1 MINLNLPTAIAQPS
15 LFLWNELCR
24 FALWCDVCRQI
35 DKHIPYQFVFFTLIL
50 FIQTLLR
57 EIYLKN
63 EYIFMAL
70 LSAWLY
76 QSLCKENPK
85 QIPLV
90 VAIVVVCYAS
100 SLMLTLLTLVL
111 NASHQL
117 LIIAS
122 YTDQNPNF
130 IIPTSDQVVS
140 NDKERQD

>member
-24 FALWCDVCRQI
+24 FDLWCDVCRQV
-35 DKHIPYQFVFFTLIL
+35 DKHIPYQFLFFALSL

-63 EYIFMAL
+63 EYIFMTL

-76 QSLCKENPK
+76 QSLCKDNPK

-90 VAIVVVCYAS
+90 VAIMVVCYAS
-100 SLMLTLLTLVL
+100 SLMLTLLVLIL

-122 YTDQNPNF
+122 YVEQNPNF
-130 IIPTSDQVVS
+130 TVPILEQIVS
-140 NDKERQD
+140 HDKERQD